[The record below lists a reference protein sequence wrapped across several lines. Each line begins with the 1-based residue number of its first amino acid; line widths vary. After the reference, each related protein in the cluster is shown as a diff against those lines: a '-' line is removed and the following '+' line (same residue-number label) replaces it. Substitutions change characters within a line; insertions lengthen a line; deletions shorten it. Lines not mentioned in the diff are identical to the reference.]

1 MYIISM
7 VEIDDPFADWKR
19 LLNKSVY
26 SIDGKK
32 IGFLRKVVADYM
44 IVRKGFISLT
54 KYFIPASLAESVSK
68 KGIRVRATAIEAKT
82 KYSSINMKIFVNN
95 FEFLHQDEFEN
106 RSIVDRL
113 HVIRYGTTRNRLAAG
128 IAFISGIL
136 FLISGYRANL
146 AVYDLIEEQVR
157 LHTAQQVLAYALAPI
172 GFLAFLSQLGGFAV
186 LIGAGLF
193 AANRVNWGKFMVML
207 GTGQGLFSILLFIIL
222 RLLSSSG
229 WNNLDNNYI
238 IWLGTS
244 ATGLGILFAIASQ
257 SVSKGKGEGVNLKVL
272 RLMLHREMKNNEKS
286 LKGNVG

>member
-1 MYIISM
+1 M
-7 VEIDDPFADWKR
+7 VEIDDPFADWKW

-44 IVRKGFISLT
+44 VVRKGFVSLT
-54 KYFIPASLAESVSK
+54 KYFIPKSLAESVDK
-68 KGIRVRATAIEAKT
+68 KGIMVRVTAVEAKT

-95 FEFLHQDEFEN
+95 FESLYQEEIEN

-113 HVIRYGTTRNRLAAG
+113 QVIRYGTTRNRLAAG
-128 IAFISGIL
+128 IAFISSIL
-136 FLISGYRANL
+136 FLISGYKASL
-146 AVYDLIEEQVR
+146 AVYDLIGEQIR
-157 LHTAQQVLAYALAPI
+157 LHTAHEFWAYALAPI
-172 GFLAFLSQLGGFAV
+172 GFLAFISQLGGFAV

-207 GTGQGLFSILLFIIL
+207 GTGQGLFSILLYIIL

-229 WNNLDNNYI
+229 WNNLDNDYI

-257 SVSKGKGEGVNLKVL
+257 SISKGKGEGINLKVL
-272 RLMLHREMKNNEKS
+272 RFMLHRETKNYEK
-286 LKGNVG
+286 

>member
-32 IGFLRKVVADYM
+32 IGFLRKVAADYM
-44 IVRKGFISLT
+44 VVRKEFVSLT
-54 KYFIPASLAESVSK
+54 KYFIPKSLAESVGK
-68 KGIRVRATAIEAKT
+68 KGIRVRVTAVEAKT
-82 KYSSINMKIFVNN
+82 RYSSFNMKNFVNN
-95 FEFLHQDEFEN
+95 FESLHQEEIEN
-106 RSIVDRL
+106 RTIIDIL
-113 HVIRYGTTRNRLAAG
+113 QVIRYGTTRNRLAAG

-136 FLISGYRANL
+136 FLISGYKANL
-146 AVYDLIEEQVR
+146 AVYNLIGEQVR
-157 LHTAQQVLAYALAPI
+157 LHTAQELWAYIVAPI

-193 AANRVNWGKFMVML
+193 AANRVNWGKFLVML
-207 GTGQGLFSILLFIIL
+207 GTGQGLFSILLYIIL

-257 SVSKGKGEGVNLKVL
+257 SISKGKGEGINLKIL
-272 RLMLHREMKNNEKS
+272 RFMLQREMKKEK
-286 LKGNVG
+286 N

>member
-7 VEIDDPFADWKR
+7 IEIDDPFADWKR
-19 LLNKSVY
+19 FLNKSVY

-32 IGFLRKVVADYM
+32 IGFLRKVAADYM
-44 IVRKGFISLT
+44 VVREGFISLT
-54 KYFIPASLAESVSK
+54 KYFIPTSLAESVGK
-68 KGIRVRATAIEAKT
+68 KGIRVRVTAVEAKT
-82 KYSSINMKIFVNN
+82 RYSSINMKNFVNN
-95 FEFLHQDEFEN
+95 FESLHQEEIEN
-106 RSIVDRL
+106 RTIVDRL
-113 HVIRYGTTRNRLAAG
+113 QVIRYGTTRNRLAAG

-136 FLISGYRANL
+136 FLISGYKANL
-146 AVYDLIEEQVR
+146 AVYNLIGEEVR
-157 LHTAQQVLAYALAPI
+157 LHTAQELWAYAVAPI

-193 AANRVNWGKFMVML
+193 AANRVNWGKFLVML
-207 GTGQGLFSILLFIIL
+207 GTGQGLFSILLYIIL

-257 SVSKGKGEGVNLKVL
+257 SISKGKGEGINLKIL
-272 RLMLHREMKNNEKS
+272 RFMLQREMKKEK
-286 LKGNVG
+286 N

>member
-19 LLNKSVY
+19 FLNKSVY

-32 IGFLRKVVADYM
+32 IGFLRKVAADYM
-44 IVRKGFISLT
+44 VVREGFISLT
-54 KYFIPASLAESVSK
+54 KYFIPTSLAESVGK
-68 KGIRVRATAIEAKT
+68 KGIRVRVTAVEAKT
-82 KYSSINMKIFVNN
+82 RYSSINMKNFVNN
-95 FEFLHQDEFEN
+95 FESLHQEEIEN
-106 RSIVDRL
+106 RTIIDRL
-113 HVIRYGTTRNRLAAG
+113 KVIRYGTTRNRLAAG

-136 FLISGYRANL
+136 FLISGYKANL
-146 AVYDLIEEQVR
+146 AIYDLIGEQVR
-157 LHTAQQVLAYALAPI
+157 LHTAQELWAYTVAPI

-193 AANRVNWGKFMVML
+193 AANRVNWGKFLVML
-207 GTGQGLFSILLFIIL
+207 GTGQGLFSILLYIIL

-257 SVSKGKGEGVNLKVL
+257 SISKGKGEGINLKIL
-272 RLMLHREMKNNEKS
+272 RFMLQREMKKEK
-286 LKGNVG
+286 N